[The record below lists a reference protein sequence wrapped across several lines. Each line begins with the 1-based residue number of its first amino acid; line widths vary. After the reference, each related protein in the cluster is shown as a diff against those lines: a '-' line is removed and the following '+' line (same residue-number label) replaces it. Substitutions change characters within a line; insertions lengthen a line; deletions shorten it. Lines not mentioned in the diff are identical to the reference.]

1 MIDAW
6 SSLDPQIL
14 RNGFY
19 YTEIYPFNPKMGLDS
34 KYVTEDDNNHELF
47 ERRRNTFDISNRN
60 LSSENERLR
69 IGNYIYN
76 QNFSNINQIPKPDKN
91 NVNYYLYSQTNISSG
106 KVLSSVPSMV
116 SLNMLGN
123 MIILY

>member
-6 SSLDPQIL
+6 SCLDPQNL

-19 YTEIYPFNPKMGLDS
+19 YTGIYPFNPKMGLDS
-34 KYVTEDDNNHELF
+34 KYVTENDNNHEIF
-47 ERRRNTFDISNRN
+47 EWKRNTFDISNKN

-76 QNFSNINQIPKPDKN
+76 QNFLSLNQIPKTDIN

-106 KVLSSVPSMV
+106 KVLSLVPLMV

-123 MIILY
+123 LTILY